1 MASGLFITGTDT
13 GIGKTYV
20 STLLINYF
28 IARGERV
35 IGMKP
40 IASGAQS
47 IKGQLR
53 NDDAVTLMQA
63 SNVSADYA
71 LVNPYCFAPPI
82 APHIAA
88 QQTQTTISLE
98 HIMHCY
104 SALQAQS
111 DRVIVEG
118 VGGWLVPINEQQTAA
133 DIALQLQL
141 PVIMV
146 VGIKLGCLNHALL
159 TEQAIQAQGG
169 HLLGWIA
176 NQIDP
181 DMPGYVENISTL
193 ETRLNVPLLA
203 RIPFA
208 KSASSESFI
217 TVQNQFNRFKF

>member
-1 MASGLFITGTDT
+1 MSTGLFITGTDT

-47 IKGQLR
+47 INGQLR

-63 SNVSADYA
+63 SNVRTGYA
-71 LVNPYCFAPPI
+71 LINPYCFAPAI

-88 QQTQTTISLE
+88 QQAQTTISLE
-98 HIMHCY
+98 HITHCY
-104 SALQAQS
+104 ATLESQS

-118 VGGWLVPINEQQTAA
+118 VGGWQVPINEHQSAA

-159 TEQAIQAQGG
+159 SAQAIQSQGG
-169 HLLGWIA
+169 YLFGWIA

-181 DMPGYVENISTL
+181 DMAGFTENISSL

-217 TVQNQFNRFKF
+217 TLQNQFNRFKF

>member
-1 MASGLFITGTDT
+1 MATGLFITGTDT

-47 IKGQLR
+47 INGRLH

-63 SNVSADYA
+63 SNVSADYE
-71 LVNPYCFAPPI
+71 LVNPYCFAAAI

-88 QQTQTTISLE
+88 QQTQTTISLDR
-98 HIMHCY
+98 IAQCY
-104 SALQAQS
+104 TALQAQS

-118 VGGWLVPINEQQTAA
+118 VGGWQVPINAQQSVG

-159 TEQAIQAQGG
+159 TAQVIQAQGG
-169 HLLGWIA
+169 HLFGWIA

-181 DMPGYVENISTL
+181 DMAAFAENISSL
-193 ETRLNVPLLA
+193 ETRLNMPLLA

-217 TVQNQFNRFKF
+217 TVQSQFNRCKF